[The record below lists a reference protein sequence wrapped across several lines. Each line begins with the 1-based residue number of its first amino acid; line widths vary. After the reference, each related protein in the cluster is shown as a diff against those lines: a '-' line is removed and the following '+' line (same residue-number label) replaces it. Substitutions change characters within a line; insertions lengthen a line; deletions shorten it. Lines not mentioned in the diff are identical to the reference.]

1 MKKLDN
7 YRVYN
12 EIYHWQNCCHH
23 KIFIDFDFDD
33 DFFFKENDRCE
44 IYSNISVYIAE
55 MDIFFHQNYWFSHK
69 NFFYKRRIS

>member
-33 DFFFKENDRCE
+33 DFFSKKTIDAKF
-44 IYSNISVYIAE
+44 IPTFLFI
-55 MDIFFHQNYWFSHK
+55 
-69 NFFYKRRIS
+69 